1 MGHSSFQ
8 PVPAM
13 PTATPSKRPRGGL
26 SPVHASFAGAVAA
39 GLRAQ
44 AEAAQ
49 VGEALDARLAEAAAA
64 HPALRVAP
72 ERLAARLAEGLSL
85 SSGSGD
91 EVAAAVRAL
100 HAEDLLL
107 ALACEAGD
115 RAALR
120 TLDQALTDAV
130 PRAAARL
137 RPSNTFVD
145 EVAQQLRQKLLVAP
159 EGGRTKLRD
168 YKGRGA
174 LAHWLRAAALRLSL
188 NLLESEAPQR
198 RAARPQQG
206 EGQQGS
212 GPLDRMAAAGPD
224 PELGLI
230 KRRYAPQF
238 RAALESALAGL
249 GPKER
254 NLLRLYFAQGLTVE
268 EIGRLEGTHKST
280 ISRWLTRARVQLL
293 AEVRAQLGRSLS
305 LGDRELDSLL
315 AAVGSQLHI
324 SLGKVL

>member
-1 MGHSSFQ
+1 VKVDSARLG
-8 PVPAM
+8 A
-13 PTATPSKRPRGGL
+13 RLGEGL
-26 SPVHASFAGAVAA
+26 AVTSPVS
-39 GLRAQ
+39 
-44 AEAAQ
+44 
-49 VGEALDARLAEAAAA
+49 
-64 HPALRVAP
+64 P
-72 ERLAARLAEGLSL
+72 EELAASL
-85 SSGSGD
+85 
-91 EVAAAVRAL
+91 RAL
-100 HAEDLLL
+100 HGRDLLL
-107 ALACEAGD
+107 VLACEDGD

-120 TLDQALTDAV
+120 LLDQTLCDAV

-159 EGGRTKLRD
+159 EGGRAKLRD

-174 LAHWLRAAALRLSL
+174 LAHWLRAAALRLAL

-198 RAARPQQG
+198 RATASNGPRNASNG
-206 EGQQGS
+206 SAGQS

-224 PELGLI
+224 PELSLL

-238 RAALESALAGL
+238 RAALETALAGL

-280 ISRWLTRARVQLL
+280 ISRWLSRARAGLL

-305 LGDRELDSLL
+305 LGPGELDSLL

-324 SLGKVL
+324 SLGRVL

>member
-1 MGHSSFQ
+1 VAAVAASCRASASSALVGTCLEELVREAQ
-8 PVPAM
+8 GALPGVKVAPARLSARLGEGLALTS
-13 PTATPSKRPRGGL
+13 PAPSPEE
-26 SPVHASFAGAVAA
+26 VAA
-39 GLRAQ
+39 GLRA
-44 AEAAQ
+44 
-49 VGEALDARLAEAAAA
+49 
-64 HPALRVAP
+64 
-72 ERLAARLAEGLSL
+72 
-85 SSGSGD
+85 
-91 EVAAAVRAL
+91 L
-100 HAEDLLL
+100 HGRDLLL
-107 ALACEAGD
+107 VLACEDGD

-120 TLDQALTDAV
+120 LLDQTLCDAV

-159 EGGRTKLRD
+159 VGGRAKLRD

-174 LAHWLRAAALRLSL
+174 LAHWLRAAALRLAL

-198 RAARPQQG
+198 KATASNGPGPGGGHGSGYGGSAVQ
-206 EGQQGS
+206 S

-224 PELGLI
+224 PELSLL

-238 RAALESALAGL
+238 RAALEAALAGL

-280 ISRWLTRARVQLL
+280 ISRWLSRARAGLL
-293 AEVRAQLGRSLS
+293 EEVRSQLGKSLA
-305 LGDRELDSLL
+305 LGPGELDSLL

-324 SLGKVL
+324 SLGRVL